1 MVTEPPG
8 LYEVEFYTT
17 AGGDCPVDEYL
28 DDLAPKHRA
37 KVEKWIEKLEEYGPN
52 LPRPYADVLEGPI
65 RELRIQFGHMK
76 YRILYFIHK
85 KIVLLTHGIVKKT
98 GPVPEEEIDRS
109 RRYMQDWL
117 ARQGSQ

>member
-1 MVTEPPG
+1 MSEPFRP
-8 LYEVEFYTT
+8 YEVEFYTT
-17 AGGDCPVDEYL
+17 PSGDCPIDEYL
-28 DDLAPKHRA
+28 DEMVSKHRA

-52 LPRPYADVLEGPI
+52 LPRPYADILDGPI

-98 GPVPEEEIDRS
+98 GPVPSEEIERTK
-109 RRYMQDWL
+109 RYMHDWL
-117 ARQGSQ
+117 YQQGNQ